1 MLSNKMGEIKLPHQF
16 YIICNLIT
24 VGSQVPT
31 FVKKKKK
38 NEDPE
43 LPKQMLA
50 LARGKGKANSTS
62 GVVVT

>member
-1 MLSNKMGEIKLPHQF
+1 M
-16 YIICNLIT
+16 
-24 VGSQVPT
+24 PT
-31 FVKKKKK
+31 FVKKKK

-50 LARGKGKANSTS
+50 LERGKGKANSTS